1 MGRGRSLCHG
11 GRLCW
16 RQRQTLQENP
26 ARMSTPDLI
35 RQRLAALEP
44 EAYTLED
51 ESAQPR
57 GRAGAASGGG
67 PSRLTLESHNFRIL
81 SSLAR
86 HRLVYEAM
94 GELMQREIHAL
105 SITALTPEEL

>member
-44 EAYTLED
+44 ETYTLED
-51 ESAQPR
+51 ESAQHR
-57 GRAGAASGGG
+57 GHARAASGGG
-67 PSRLTLESHNFRIL
+67 HFRLTLVSHKFRNL
-81 SSLAR
+81 STLAR

-94 GELMQREIHAL
+94 GGRGRRGGRAGAI
-105 SITALTPEEL
+105 

>member
-1 MGRGRSLCHG
+1 
-11 GRLCW
+11 
-16 RQRQTLQENP
+16 
-26 ARMSTPDLI
+26 MSTAELI

-44 EAYTLED
+44 ESIVLDD
-51 ESAQPR
+51 ESAQHK
-57 GRAGAASGGG
+57 GHAGAASGGG
-67 PSRLTLESHNFRIL
+67 HFSLTLVSPKFRDL
-81 SSLAR
+81 STLAR